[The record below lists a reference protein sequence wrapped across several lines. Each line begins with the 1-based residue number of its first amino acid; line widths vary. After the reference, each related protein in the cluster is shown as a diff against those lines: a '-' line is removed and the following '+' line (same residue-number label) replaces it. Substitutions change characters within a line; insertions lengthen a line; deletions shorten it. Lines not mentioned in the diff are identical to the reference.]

1 MILERFNAISF
12 IGDEVVQSVY
22 AAFNVL
28 LREDLA
34 LGGVQQWIMSD
45 QDRMSCKCGEQ
56 FLNPECTKYAVK
68 NQDEVKKNEGSGK
81 GGLYF
86 CARKSLFLNSQ
97 VHSRADSNT
106 SRNSSRLH
114 TS

>member
-12 IGDEVVQSVY
+12 IGDEVAQSVY

-34 LGGVQQWIMSD
+34 LGGVQQWIMSG

-56 FLNPECTKYAVK
+56 FLNPECTRYALK
-68 NQDEVKKNEGSGK
+68 NQDEVKKNDGNDK
-81 GGLYF
+81 GGLYY

-97 VHSRADSNT
+97 LRLRADSNT